1 MVNKNAQETN
11 EVSIY
16 KDFFRYNKLLSIA
29 IIIVS
34 VILGFLNLFSLFLVF
49 KISELIIEES
59 NLINKFLLIFSIAI
73 FLNNIL
79 NIFRTY
85 SVKKK
90 IYNEE
95 EIYYEQIFLDKP
107 ITYMESEDLNTQNNY
122 NILNDFLKERED
134 SFVCLYKVVQSI
146 SFIISASLYIFTISK
161 FVLLTIILSIVLY
174 VSISNFVGN
183 KTKEIWPNYIS
194 NMRISNIFNNILIDK
209 DHLYE
214 RSLFNYEDFIQN
226 KFLNSFN
233 KGMKINKK
241 LGREKAVYE
250 SLLSLISISTSF
262 LLIFILANYYK
273 NGMIHLPD
281 MMSIFSFKIA
291 IDWNTGSM
299 LEVKDTILKYKIAM
313 GLLDEID
320 IKKNKS
326 LNKEV
331 TNNLYDIV
339 FDHVYFQ
346 YPGSEYCVVKDFSYN
361 FKSGFSYLIIGEN
374 GAGKSTI
381 IKLLLGLY
389 KPSKGR
395 ITINGIDAYK
405 LSSEEKSKI
414 FSVLLQ
420 DSSKYPFTIREN
432 IELGKKKRYS
442 NAMEEL
448 VKNFKDGIDSNLSK
462 FYDDPVDLSGG
473 QWQKVFIERIYDDEN
488 KIQILDEPTAGFD
501 PMSELEFYKNIDDF
515 TNNDLSIYISH
526 RMGIV
531 SICDRILVI
540 KDNILAEEGDF
551 EALIERKGIFYDFYE
566 TQRDLYV

>member
-1 MVNKNAQETN
+1 
-11 EVSIY
+11 
-16 KDFFRYNKLLSIA
+16 
-29 IIIVS
+29 
-34 VILGFLNLFSLFLVF
+34 
-49 KISELIIEES
+49 
-59 NLINKFLLIFSIAI
+59 
-73 FLNNIL
+73 
-79 NIFRTY
+79 
-85 SVKKK
+85 
-90 IYNEE
+90 
-95 EIYYEQIFLDKP
+95 
-107 ITYMESEDLNTQNNY
+107 
-122 NILNDFLKERED
+122 
-134 SFVCLYKVVQSI
+134 
-146 SFIISASLYIFTISK
+146 
-161 FVLLTIILSIVLY
+161 
-174 VSISNFVGN
+174 
-183 KTKEIWPNYIS
+183 
-194 NMRISNIFNNILIDK
+194 
-209 DHLYE
+209 
-214 RSLFNYEDFIQN
+214 
-226 KFLNSFN
+226 
-233 KGMKINKK
+233 
-241 LGREKAVYE
+241 
-250 SLLSLISISTSF
+250 
-262 LLIFILANYYK
+262 
-273 NGMIHLPD
+273 
-281 MMSIFSFKIA
+281 
-291 IDWNTGSM
+291 
-299 LEVKDTILKYKIAM
+299 M

-320 IKKNKS
+320 ITKNKS

-395 ITINGIDAYK
+395 ITINGIDTYK

-432 IELGKKKRYS
+432 IELAKKKRYS

-488 KIQILDEPTAGFD
+488 KIQILDEPTAGLD

-515 TNNDLSIYISH
+515 TNNGLSIYISH

-531 SICDRILVI
+531 SICNRILVI

-551 EALIERKGIFYDFYE
+551 EALIERKGVFYDFYE

>member
-1 MVNKNAQETN
+1 M
-11 EVSIY
+11 SIY
-16 KDFFRYNKLLSIA
+16 KDFFRYNKLLSTA

-34 VILGFLNLFSLFLVF
+34 VILGFLNSFSLFLVF

-59 NLINKFLLIFSIAI
+59 NLINKFLLIFSMAI

-95 EIYYEQIFLDKP
+95 EIYYDQIFLDKP
-107 ITYMESEDLNTQNNY
+107 ITYMESENINTQNNY
-122 NILNDFLKERED
+122 NILNNFLKERED
-134 SFVCLYKVVQSI
+134 SFVCLCKLIQSI
-146 SFIISASLYIFTISK
+146 SFIIFASLYIFTISK
-161 FVLLTIILSIVLY
+161 FALLTIILSMVLY
-174 VSISNFVGN
+174 VTISNFIGN
-183 KTKEIWPNYIS
+183 KTKEIWPKYIS

-233 KGMKINKK
+233 NGMKINKK
-241 LGREKAVYE
+241 LGREKAIYE
-250 SLLSLISISTSF
+250 FLLNLISISTSF

-273 NGMIHLPD
+273 NGIIQLSDILSM
-281 MMSIFSFKIA
+281 FSFKIA

-299 LEVKDTILKYKIAM
+299 LEGKDTILKYKIAM
-313 GLLDEID
+313 GLLDDID
-320 IKKNKS
+320 TTKNKS
-326 LNKEV
+326 LNKEI

-346 YPGSEYCVVKDFSYN
+346 YPGSENCVVKDFSYN

-395 ITINGIDAYK
+395 VTINGIDAYK

-432 IELGKKKRYS
+432 IELGKKKRHSY
-442 NAMEEL
+442 AMDEL

-462 FYDDPVDLSGG
+462 FYDNPVDLSGG
-473 QWQKVFIERIYDDEN
+473 QWQKVFIERIYDDAN
-488 KIQILDEPTAGFD
+488 KIQILDEPTAGLD